1 MTRNI
6 TLFQA
11 YMRTAAQTAQSLGM
25 QHAGKPV
32 QEIDFSGNNFYQV
45 IYTDNSSV
53 IVFSPDSER
62 PITVDHHRAPRGH
75 KRQATAVHHEPVH
88 GSSQP
93 VHSSSQPV
101 HSSS

>member
-1 MTRNI
+1 MKRRF
-6 TLFQA
+6 LRAYRLSMFQA

-45 IYTDNSSV
+45 IYTDNSSA

-62 PITVDHHRAPRGH
+62 PITVGHQRAPQRH
-75 KRQATAVHHEPVH
+75 KRRNPVRN
-88 GSSQP
+88 GRRIP
-93 VHSSSQPV
+93 VAPPPNP
-101 HSSS
+101 